1 MSLRWRLILW
11 YAGLICFVVLGLVT
25 ISYKILSDSLKKEI
39 DNTLVER
46 ANHVA
51 DAVSVVP
58 NRPIEGISEE
68 TSDEFRSPGVY
79 LQILDT
85 DGNII
90 AHSFN
95 LGRQEMPISD
105 IDQQRLLSG
114 TSFYQTLDVEG
125 QLVRL
130 YHQPLSRDNMILGGV
145 QVGQSLNGLETAQRQ
160 LLLSYTISGI
170 VVLCFGTIGGWI
182 TVYFGLQPIARLSET
197 AQEIIATEDLKRRVE
212 THSGADEISKL
223 EETFNQMLN
232 RLQSLFESQ
241 QRFLAEVAHEL
252 RTPLSSMLGNV
263 DLLIRYG
270 DDPIR
275 KSETTSAL
283 QRTGHH
289 VSRLLND
296 LLLLA
301 QAEAGW
307 KLQLRPLR
315 LDDLLIEVYEEMQFL
330 STSNQAKWQFGKWES
345 GIVMGDTDRLRQVL
359 INLIDNAVKYSSTK
373 SIIVLELWS
382 SDGQVYIRINS
393 IDSDISTD
401 EIQKVFKPFFRAKA
415 HSATTLGSGLGL
427 SIVQWIVHEHN
438 GQIVVD
444 STPNSGTSF
453 TLSLPEY
460 YS

>member
-1 MSLRWRLILW
+1 MSLRWRLTLW
-11 YAGLICFVVLGLVT
+11 YAGLICFVILGLVA

-68 TSDEFRSPGVY
+68 TTDEFRSPGVY
-79 LQILDT
+79 LQILDAN
-85 DGNII
+85 GNII

-95 LGRQEMPISD
+95 LGQQDLPISD
-105 IDQQRLLSG
+105 IDEQRLLSG
-114 TSFYQTLDVEG
+114 TSFYQTLDIEG

-130 YHQPLSRDNMILGGV
+130 YHQPLSRDNIILGGV
-145 QVGQSLNGLETAQRQ
+145 QVGQSLRSLEIAQSQ
-160 LLLSYTISGI
+160 LLLSYSISGI
-170 VVLCFGTIGGWI
+170 VVVCFGVVGGWI
-182 TVYFGLQPIARLSET
+182 IVYVGLQPITRLSET
-197 AQEIIATEDLKRRVE
+197 TQEIIAAEDLKRRVE
-212 THSGADEISKL
+212 TYSGADEIRQL
-223 EETFNQMLN
+223 EKTFNQMLN

-289 VSRLLND
+289 VSRLLDD

-307 KLQLRPLR
+307 KLQLGPLR

-330 STSNQAKWQFGKWES
+330 SISNQANWQFGKWEP
-345 GIVMGDTDRLRQVL
+345 GIVIGDKDRLRQVL
-359 INLIDNAVKYSSTK
+359 INLIDNAVKYTPTK
-373 SIIVLELWS
+373 SIIMFELWS
-382 SDGQVYIRINS
+382 SDRQVYFRINS
-393 IDSDISTD
+393 IDSVISPD

-415 HSATTLGSGLGL
+415 YSNSTLGSGLGL

-438 GQIVVD
+438 GQIVVH

-453 TLSLPEY
+453 TLSLPKHA
-460 YS
+460 S